1 MGLGRAFQPAE
12 PRGRPPLLASFRAN
26 WSQAPLPLPAP
37 QRDSNGGHSN
47 IRAAS
52 LAWPGVP
59 GGKASHCRLPGCAEP
74 EGPADT
80 EQRRVLQPWRRQ
92 GRDLRVGSCTAHG
105 SPWHTCSPGPCTGE
119 KDRRWG
125 LVFPAQK
132 RKAPSGLPQEHRLRC
147 SLGESHWA
155 TFPSLGQ
162 EESRAQGP
170 RWRPEQARCV
180 RTAVPTPRHGRC
192 PSQPLEHC

>member
-1 MGLGRAFQPAE
+1 MVDTAISGLPAWLGQE
-12 PRGRPPLLASFRAN
+12 SREGRPLTAGCQAVLSPRARPTLSSAGSCSHGDARVGTSGSGVVPLTALHGT
-26 WSQAPLPLPAP
+26 PAP
-37 QRDSNGGHSN
+37 
-47 IRAAS
+47 
-52 LAWPGVP
+52 
-59 GGKASHCRLPGCAEP
+59 
-74 EGPADT
+74 
-80 EQRRVLQPWRRQ
+80 
-92 GRDLRVGSCTAHG
+92 
-105 SPWHTCSPGPCTGE
+105 PGPCTGE

-125 LVFPAQK
+125 PVFPAQK
-132 RKAPSGLPQEHRLRC
+132 RKAPSGLPQEHHLCC

-180 RTAVPTPRHGRC
+180 CTAVPTPRHGRC